1 METFRQ
7 LTRKLSSVYP
17 DGEAIAMARWVME
30 DGFGLTM
37 TDLMLDKD
45 NDLSSVQRQELQI
58 IADRLLR
65 KEPIQYVLG
74 STWFCGLRIHVEPG
88 VLIPR
93 PETEELV
100 AWVCADRPAEG
111 RGKQK
116 VLDVG
121 TGSGCIALALA
132 SEGFAVEACDV
143 SPEALRIARRN
154 ASDLSLEVGFFEKD
168 ILQDEVREC
177 PSDPYDVIVSNP
189 PYICQREAEEIESHV
204 LDHEPHLALFV
215 PDDDPLL
222 FYRHIARYATTHLS
236 PQGAL
241 YFEINRAYGE
251 EVCEMLRQMGF
262 RDVELRSD
270 QFGNSRMVRALNL
283 KTS

>member
-1 METFRQ
+1 MEIFRQ
-7 LTRKLSSVYP
+7 LNHQLSSVYP
-17 DGEAIAMARWVME
+17 DGEAMAMARWVME

-74 STWFCGLRIHVEPG
+74 STWFCGLRIHVGPG

-100 AWVCADRPAEG
+100 AWVCADHAAEG
-111 RGKQK
+111 RGRPK
-116 VLDVG
+116 VLDIG
-121 TGSGCIALALA
+121 TGSGCIALALT
-132 SEGFAVEACDV
+132 SRGFDVEACDV

-154 ASDLSLEVGFFEKD
+154 ASDLGLEVGFFEKD
-168 ILQDEVREC
+168 ILQDVVTSR
-177 PSDPYDVIVSNP
+177 SSIPYDVIVSNP
-189 PYICQREAEEIESHV
+189 PYICRREAGEMESHV

-215 PDDDPLL
+215 PDSDPLL
-222 FYRHIARYATTHLS
+222 FYRHIARYATTHLC
-236 PQGAL
+236 PHGTL
-241 YFEINRAYGE
+241 YFEINRTYGE

-262 RDVELRSD
+262 GDVELRSD
-270 QFGNSRMVRALNL
+270 QFGNPRMVKALNL
-283 KTS
+283 II